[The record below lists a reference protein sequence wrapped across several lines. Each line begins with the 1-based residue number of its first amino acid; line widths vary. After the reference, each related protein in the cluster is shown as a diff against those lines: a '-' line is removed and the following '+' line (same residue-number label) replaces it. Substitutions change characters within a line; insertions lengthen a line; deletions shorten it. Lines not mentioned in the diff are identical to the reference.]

1 MAGCSGMHQHPATLE
16 AEFQNVVSSIPVGG
30 GSPSISDWIVWP
42 PIIQHK
48 ERNLTKY
55 WDPTET

>member
-30 GSPSISDWIVWP
+30 SSPSISDWIVWP
-42 PIIQHK
+42 PII
-48 ERNLTKY
+48 
-55 WDPTET
+55 